1 MNPSMP
7 ALQATQGASDFADEG
22 ALVYAL
28 KTGDEAAFTYLVKS
42 YGPQMLATARRIA
55 RDEDTAREALQD
67 AFLSAH
73 KNIHRFERRSA
84 LSTWLHRVVVNAAL
98 MKLRAKKRLEE
109 CSIDELLPQFDG
121 LGYLI
126 GPSSMSSEPV
136 DQMMERRAVCD
147 MVRQGIESLPDS
159 YRAILVLRDIEG
171 FDTAEAAKLLGISTG
186 AAKVRLHR
194 ARLALKKLL
203 EPVFQGELP

>member
-1 MNPSMP
+1 MP
-7 ALQATQGASDFADEG
+7 AVRSTQLASDFGDEG
-22 ALVYAL
+22 VLIGAL
-28 KTGDEAAFTYLVKS
+28 KAGDEAAFAYLVRS
-42 YGPQMLATARRIA
+42 FGPQMLATARRIT
-55 RDEDTAREALQD
+55 RDDDTAREALQD

-73 KNIHRFERRSA
+73 KNIRRFEQRSA
-84 LSTWLHRVVVNAAL
+84 LATWLHRVVVNAAL

-171 FDTAEAAKLLGISTG
+171 FDTAEAANLLGISPG

-203 EPVFQGELP
+203 EPALQGEVR